1 MLVIVGAAGTVAES
15 EIEKLSTPA
24 VASLPDS
31 SVSFQRIYRYWLF
44 PQFNPESVVLFAAPP
59 MRNSGEMATCVP
71 GAPVP
76 VLGVVKLKSELLV
89 HVPAESFIVP
99 APEPL
104 DVVTP
109 VLLTR

>member
-1 MLVIVGAAGTVAES
+1 ML
-15 EIEKLSTPA
+15 L
-24 VASLPDS
+24 
-31 SVSFQRIYRYWLF
+31 
-44 PQFNPESVVLFAAPP
+44 AAPP
-59 MRNSGEMATCVP
+59 MRNSGEMAACVEF

-99 APEPL
+99 APVPL